1 MAVKIRETVETRLGP
16 ATFTVRLNDGR
27 EFTMRSPKVDDC
39 VDAMHAARE
48 GYLPGELFEKC
59 AVGPA
64 ITAGDLAG
72 LTSEEFGE
80 LWDLVSSEAAAWADR
95 LLKIHSWEN

>member
-1 MAVKIRETVETRLGP
+1 VALKIRETVETRLGP
-16 ATFTVRLNDGR
+16 CTFTVRLNDGR
-27 EFTMRSPKVDDC
+27 EFTMRSAKIDDC
-39 VDAMHAARE
+39 VDAMNAARE
-48 GYLPGELFEKC
+48 GYLPSDLFEKC

-64 ITAGDLAG
+64 ITSGDLAG

-80 LWDLVSSEAAAWADR
+80 LWDLVSGEAAAWADR

>member
-39 VDAMHAARE
+39 VDAMNAARG

-59 AVGPA
+59 AVGP
-64 ITAGDLAG
+64 GRSRGLDLPRVRRTLG
-72 LTSEEFGE
+72 RG
-80 LWDLVSSEAAAWADR
+80 
-95 LLKIHSWEN
+95 

>member
-1 MAVKIRETVETRLGP
+1 MAVKIRETIETRLAP
-16 ATFTVRLNDGR
+16 STFTVRLNDGR

-39 VDAMHAARE
+39 VDSMNAARE
-48 GYLPGELFEKC
+48 GYLPTELFEKC

-64 ITAGDLAG
+64 ITSGDLAG

-80 LWDLVSSEAAAWADR
+80 LWDVVGGEAAAWADR
-95 LLKIHSWEN
+95 LLKVHTTEN